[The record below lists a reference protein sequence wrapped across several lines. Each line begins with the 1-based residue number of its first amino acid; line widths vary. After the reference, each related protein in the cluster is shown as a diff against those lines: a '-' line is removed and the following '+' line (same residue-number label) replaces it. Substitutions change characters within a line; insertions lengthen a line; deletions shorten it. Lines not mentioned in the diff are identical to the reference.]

1 MCMHP
6 GTASVLFSICV
17 SFVSLV
23 SSFFPPFFF
32 SFFFLS
38 FLFPSRY
45 LSPSQ
50 RPRPRPIST
59 YSILDPSPRSVRV
72 HVRDRT
78 SLFLPKTGHLSSV
91 HTEEEDAK
99 ASGIIY
105 ILSGTLDATDAFR

>member
-1 MCMHP
+1 MH
-6 GTASVLFSICV
+6 ASRDGFSSLQYMRFFRV
-17 SFVSLV
+17 SCFFL
-23 SSFFPPFFF
+23 FPPLFFLFFF
-32 SFFFLS
+32 SFFPFS
-38 FLFPSRY
+38 FTLLISKPTS
-45 LSPSQ
+45 SSSSN
-50 RPRPRPIST
+50 ST